1 MDLTGLIAV
10 IGAFGIGPAIVY
22 LRGRHK
28 LEERRLELEART
40 GGSGNNNSETKRLTE
55 ENKLLRER
63 VENLE
68 SIVCSVDYELNQ
80 KLAKMID
87 ESRAGLGLPPAP
99 AAKPTDGKS
108 ETSGALDRTATAQ
121 VTPSKNSNNTPLT
134 TTFEAGQVIAQRY
147 RIQRLLGKGGM

>member
-1 MDLTGLIAV
+1 MDLIGLVAV

-40 GGSGNNNSETKRLTE
+40 GGNAPGETRRLTE

-68 SIVCSVDYELNQ
+68 SIVCSVDFELNQ
-80 KLAKMID
+80 KLAKLVD
-87 ESRAGLGLPPAP
+87 EQRSMVQLPGGAAAALAAAP
-99 AAKPTDGKS
+99 N
-108 ETSGALDRTATAQ
+108 SGTPPALDRTATAIGVKQ
-121 VTPSKNSNNTPLT
+121 QPMT
-134 TTFEAGQVIAQRY
+134 TSLEPGQMLAQRY
-147 RIQRLLGKGGM
+147 